1 MYIIYVHMQNFIQT
15 ASLHHHRLLPY
26 TYGMKDQL
34 AVEGGPIEWS
44 CCVLNGFHP
53 LSLFSIIEWLLPYF
67 LKPIEHQIRRTYI
80 LSFTNMAEF
89 LLKICCIDSDTISKS
104 VQVFEERSYFA

>member
-1 MYIIYVHMQNFIQT
+1 MYICKILF
-15 ASLHHHRLLPY
+15 RLQVYTTTGYCQIY